1 MKLQEAHMTW
11 NIPSR
16 TITITVP
23 IASPSLNK
31 FTYTH
36 WRTQHAHKKKWLKVF
51 TDATLLAPKATGK
64 RRLEIHRHGK
74 RALDIDNLI
83 GGAKCVITD
92 NLRKLQ
98 LLRDDSPDMVEFH
111 AENHKLAKGELP
123 HTVIVLRDLET
134 TNGT

>member
-1 MKLQEAHMTW
+1 MLHEAQCTCVVA
-11 NIPSR
+11 PR
-16 TITITVP
+16 TITIAVP
-23 IASPSLNK
+23 IASPSLNR
-31 FTYTH
+31 FSYSH
-36 WRTQHAHKKKWLKVF
+36 WRTQHAQKAGWLTMLTHCTKS
-51 TDATLLAPKATGK
+51 APRATGK

-111 AENHKLAKGELP
+111 AENHKLAKGEQP